1 MLNTSGVAI
10 TGHDPAFCNPLI
22 DIQYAL
28 QGVVKWKIDGEIE
41 RAVRHEMYEPFW
53 LPTKE

>member
-1 MLNTSGVAI
+1 VLNTSGVAI
-10 TGHDPAFCNPLI
+10 TGHDPAFCNALI

-41 RAVRHEMYEPFW
+41 RAVRH
-53 LPTKE
+53 